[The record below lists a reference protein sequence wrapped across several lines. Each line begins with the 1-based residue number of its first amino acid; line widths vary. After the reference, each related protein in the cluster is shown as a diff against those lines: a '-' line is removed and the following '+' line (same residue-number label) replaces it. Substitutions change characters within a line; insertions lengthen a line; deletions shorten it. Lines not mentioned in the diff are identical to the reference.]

1 VRSQGV
7 VYSEWVT
14 KALVFDVGDVML
26 LSNWEVLDDLERATG
41 RTIVGR
47 GPYAPE
53 GDLDW
58 QAVLRGELGMY
69 PYWDRKAQ
77 AAGYADGIAMFAD
90 FPANV
95 ANLFAPDAL
104 ALLAEARAAGVKTG
118 ILTND
123 LVRISGL
130 EWSMNQPALQGHDA
144 FVDATV
150 IGHRKPAPDGYL
162 KVIAELGLPAE
173 DIVFLDDTPECVEG
187 ARAVGMIGV
196 HIDPLDRE
204 VGFQRAREFLGLV
217 PPSEAQQLVSMA
229 EAAYGSQDLGA
240 IMALLHPQIV
250 IHWNGQRVA
259 SGLAEAKQFHIEEL
273 GFGSATTRHDYRLTK
288 TLRAAQGDTICVEWE
303 SSYRRDD
310 GTNISSKAGEFWT
323 MRYGLLIEWHAYNFR
338 NEES

>member
-1 VRSQGV
+1 VRLQRV
-7 VYSEWVT
+7 VYSAQVT

-26 LSNWEVLDDLERATG
+26 LSNWEILDDLERATG

-53 GDLDW
+53 GDPDW
-58 QAVLRGELGMY
+58 HAVLRGELGMY

-77 AAGYADGIAMFAD
+77 AAGYTDGIAMFSD
-90 FPANV
+90 FQNHIPDF
-95 ANLFAPDAL
+95 FAPDAL

-130 EWSMNQPALQGHDA
+130 EWSMSQPALQGHDA

-150 IGHRKPAPDGYL
+150 IGHRKPALEGYL
-162 KVIAELGLPAE
+162 KVIAELGLPPE

-196 HIDPLDRE
+196 HIDPMNRG
-204 VGFQRAREFLGLV
+204 VGFERAREFLGLV
-217 PPSEAQQLVSMA
+217 PPSEAQRLVSLA
-229 EAAYGSQDLGA
+229 EAAYGSQDLDA
-240 IMALLHPQIV
+240 IMPLLHPQIV
-250 IHWNGQRVA
+250 IYWNGQKVA
-259 SGLAEAKQFHIEEL
+259 SGIAEAKRFHMDTL

-310 GTNISSKAGEFWT
+310 GMRVSSKAGEFWT

-338 NEES
+338 SEES